1 MGTDVDFELFD
12 VDSMIDDYRNE
23 ILAIRQHFVSP
34 AKMASKYTD
43 LLFMIAP
50 FYHAIFNR
58 VGQLR
63 ETEHLNVSYFSIQY
77 KLHRLGVYYPRD
89 SPTRAIQNKN
99 LVDEAEVSYF
109 FFGSVIRKAR
119 ILLKFQ

>member
-1 MGTDVDFELFD
+1 MGTDVGFELFD

-58 VGQLR
+58 VGQLI
-63 ETEHLNVSYFSIQY
+63 ETERFLFFFALSN
-77 KLHRLGVYYPRD
+77 RLGVYYPRD
-89 SPTRAIQNKN
+89 SPRAIQTKN
-99 LVDEAEVSYF
+99 RV
-109 FFGSVIRKAR
+109 
-119 ILLKFQ
+119 

>member
-1 MGTDVDFELFD
+1 MGTDVGFELFD

-50 FYHAIFNR
+50 FYHAIFYR

-63 ETEHLNVSYFSIQY
+63 ETEHLNMFLIFPYNINYTDWVCVLPQ
-77 KLHRLGVYYPRD
+77 R
-89 SPTRAIQNKN
+89 
-99 LVDEAEVSYF
+99 
-109 FFGSVIRKAR
+109 
-119 ILLKFQ
+119 

>member
-1 MGTDVDFELFD
+1 MGTDVGFELFD

-58 VGQLR
+58 VGQFR
-63 ETEHLNVSYFSIQY
+63 ETEHLNVSYFSLQY
-77 KLHRLGVYYPRD
+77 QLHRLGVYYPRD
-89 SPTRAIQNKN
+89 SPRAIQNKN
-99 LVDEAEVSYF
+99 MVEEAEVYN
-109 FFGSVIRKAR
+109 FFGSVIRKAWMPF
-119 ILLKFQ
+119 KFQ

>member
-1 MGTDVDFELFD
+1 MGTDVGFELFD

-63 ETEHLNVSYFSIQY
+63 ETEHLNVSYFSVQY
-77 KLHRLGVYYPRD
+77 KLHRLGVCVTPEIVLGRFKPKTVYKR
-89 SPTRAIQNKN
+89 
-99 LVDEAEVSYF
+99 
-109 FFGSVIRKAR
+109 
-119 ILLKFQ
+119 LKT